1 MAKQR
6 RLFNKT
12 MMLAEVECSFNK
24 LLDCIDKQDKEIEEL
39 NRKLKLSEK
48 NKVELARAYCKK
60 LGIIKTKKEVLKYFE
75 NRDKDPL
82 DIIFI
87 KKHDAL
93 VSGDEQ

>member
-48 NKVELARAYCKK
+48 NKVELA
-60 LGIIKTKKEVLKYFE
+60 KEVLKYFE
-75 NRDKDPL
+75 NRDKDTL

>member
-48 NKVELARAYCKK
+48 NKVELA
-60 LGIIKTKKEVLKYFE
+60 KEVLKYFE
-75 NRDKDPL
+75 NRDKDTL

-93 VSGDEQ
+93 VSGDEQWE